1 LICRECRPHFQHM
14 RQLRMTTAAATVII
28 AFIPIL
34 LASAAVALPSPH
46 STTPSSDSWFREKY
60 LQQTYSDYYHYTL
73 TRYEF
78 GDNDRDVCPDFHKSA
93 SIFAITGQQI
103 YRITKTCS
111 SLYVQKDITKSVN
124 YTPPPAHY
132 IQLIDITVM
141 DVVRFVTE
149 FACYTF
155 EIGMFILSVILLCC
169 STILIGIGLF
179 CS

>member
-1 LICRECRPHFQHM
+1 MRIQTTTFSQHM
-14 RQLRMTTAAATVII
+14 TKIRVSAAITMTILAIIPLLVSTAA
-28 AFIPIL
+28 L
-34 LASAAVALPSPH
+34 ALPEPV
-46 STTPSSDSWFREKY
+46 PGLKPWFREKY
-60 LQQTYSDYYHYTL
+60 LHQTYDDYYHYTL
-73 TRYEF
+73 TRYKF

-111 SLYVQKDITKSVN
+111 SLDMQKKITKSVN
-124 YTPPPAHY
+124 YTPPEAHD

-141 DVVRFVTE
+141 DVVRFITE

-155 EIGMFILSVILLCC
+155 EIGMFILSIVLLFC
-169 STILIGIGLF
+169 STILIGIGLL

>member
-1 LICRECRPHFQHM
+1 
-14 RQLRMTTAAATVII
+14 MTKIRVSAAIATAMAILAITPLLVSTAA
-28 AFIPIL
+28 L
-34 LASAAVALPSPH
+34 ALPEPVPGLK
-46 STTPSSDSWFREKY
+46 TWFREKY
-60 LQQTYSDYYHYTL
+60 VQQTYDDYYHYTL

-111 SLYVQKDITKSVN
+111 SLYVQKEIAKSAN
-124 YTPPPAHY
+124 YTPHPAHY

-141 DVVRFVTE
+141 DVVRFLSE

-155 EIGMFILSVILLCC
+155 EIGMFILSIILLCC
-169 STILIGIGLF
+169 STILIGIGLL

>member
-1 LICRECRPHFQHM
+1 
-14 RQLRMTTAAATVII
+14 MTTAAATVII

-34 LASAAVALPSPH
+34 LASAAVELPSPH

-60 LQQTYSDYYHYTL
+60 LQQTYRDYYHYTL

-111 SLYVQKDITKSVN
+111 SLYVQKEITKSVN
-124 YTPPPAHY
+124 YTPPEAHY

-141 DVVRFVTE
+141 DIVRFVTE

>member
-1 LICRECRPHFQHM
+1 
-14 RQLRMTTAAATVII
+14 MTTAAATVII

-60 LQQTYSDYYHYTL
+60 LQQTYRDYYHYTL

-141 DVVRFVTE
+141 DVVRSVTE

>member
-1 LICRECRPHFQHM
+1 
-14 RQLRMTTAAATVII
+14 MTTATAAATVII
-28 AFIPIL
+28 AFMPIL
-34 LASAAVALPSPH
+34 LASAAVALPSQPRPTSRSS

-60 LQQTYSDYYHYTL
+60 LQQTYRDYYHYTL

-111 SLYVQKDITKSVN
+111 SLYVQKEITKSVN
-124 YTPPPAHY
+124 YTPPEAHY

>member
-1 LICRECRPHFQHM
+1 MTKIRVSAAIAITILAITLIVVP
-14 RQLRMTTAAATVII
+14 TAA
-28 AFIPIL
+28 L
-34 LASAAVALPSPH
+34 ALPEPVPGLK
-46 STTPSSDSWFREKY
+46 TWFREKY
-60 LQQTYSDYYHYTL
+60 VQQTYDDYYHYTL

-111 SLYVQKDITKSVN
+111 SLYVQKEIAKSVN
-124 YTPPPAHY
+124 YTPHPAHY

-141 DVVRFVTE
+141 DVVRFLSE

-155 EIGMFILSVILLCC
+155 EIGMFILSIILLCC
-169 STILIGIGLF
+169 RTILIGIGLL

>member
-1 LICRECRPHFQHM
+1 VRLQTTTFSQHM
-14 RQLRMTTAAATVII
+14 TKIQVSAAMATAMAILAITPLLVSTAALT
-28 AFIPIL
+28 
-34 LASAAVALPSPH
+34 LPEPGH
-46 STTPSSDSWFREKY
+46 SSKTWFREKY
-60 LQQTYSDYYHYTL
+60 VQQTYDDYYHYTL

-111 SLYVQKDITKSVN
+111 SLYVQKEIAKSAN

-141 DVVRFVTE
+141 DVIRFLTE

-155 EIGMFILSVILLCC
+155 EIGMFILSIVLLIC
-169 STILIGIGLF
+169 STILIGIGLV

>member
-1 LICRECRPHFQHM
+1 
-14 RQLRMTTAAATVII
+14 MTKIRVSSAMATAMAILAITPLLVPIAALT
-28 AFIPIL
+28 
-34 LASAAVALPSPH
+34 LPEPGH
-46 STTPSSDSWFREKY
+46 SSKTWFREKY
-60 LQQTYSDYYHYTL
+60 LQQTYDDYYHYTL

-93 SIFAITGQQI
+93 SIFAITGKQM

-111 SLYVQKDITKSVN
+111 SLYVNKETTGSVH
-124 YTPPPAHY
+124 YTPPEAHY

-155 EIGMFILSVILLCC
+155 EIGMFILSIILLCC

>member
-1 LICRECRPHFQHM
+1 MTMEIVMTILAITQILVP
-14 RQLRMTTAAATVII
+14 TTAVT
-28 AFIPIL
+28 
-34 LASAAVALPSPH
+34 LPDPG
-46 STTPSSDSWFREKY
+46 TDSKRWFREKY
-60 LQQTYSDYYHYTL
+60 VEQIYDDYYHYTI

-93 SIFAITGQQI
+93 SIFAITGKQI

-111 SLYVQKDITKSVN
+111 SLYVHKGITKSVN
-124 YTPPPAHY
+124 YTPPEAHY

-141 DVVRFVTE
+141 DVVRFLIE

-169 STILIGIGLF
+169 STILIGIGIM